1 MKGIGM
7 FAHLLLLVILTLAI
21 GLTLGCDSDSP
32 EESVGEREERI
43 REVRQ
48 EIKATAVA
56 IRKTKGPLPTP
67 TIDLIKEVE
76 AYSEKMDALSN
87 MTMSQCLQFI
97 EDALETYPHMP
108 DDVALLEYAIDKAG
122 SLNAEAI
129 LVNCKRKLD
138 RSLGR

>member
-7 FAHLLLLVILTLAI
+7 LARLLVILTLAI

-32 EESVGEREERI
+32 EESVGAREERI

-67 TIDLIKEVE
+67 TIDLIEEVE
-76 AYSEKMDALSN
+76 AYSEKIDALSN